1 MCTVC
6 ECVCHT
12 NKVKREMLFICM
24 PGLRKSSAVF
34 CGCCSLQFLFINIAL
49 FYVRAIAD
57 CFCFFSYILYLKRRI
72 DMGFVCSFIFLFIL
86 DKRDMFNDSLTVNF
100 KA

>member
-57 CFCFFSYILYLKRRI
+57 CFCFFSYTILEKKNRYGLLY
-72 DMGFVCSFIFLFIL
+72 VVLSFCLFWIRETCL
-86 DKRDMFNDSLTVNF
+86 MTH
-100 KA
+100 